1 MTQKTKETIAETM
14 SVVKWIVPIIFGVV
28 ILWLNSR
35 YATVEAYDALE
46 NKVQTM
52 QVISKENEAD
62 LNKKVEIINTKLEYI
77 LTDVKEIKAK
87 VK

>member
-1 MTQKTKETIAETM
+1 MTQKTKETIAETA
-14 SVVKWIVPIIFGVV
+14 SVIKWIAPIIFGVL

-35 YATVEAYDALE
+35 YSTVEAHDSLE
-46 NKVQTM
+46 NKVHLISTL
-52 QVISKENEAD
+52 SKENEAD
-62 LNKKVEIINTKLEYI
+62 LNKKIEIINTKLEYI

>member
-1 MTQKTKETIAETM
+1 MTLKTKQTLIETATL
-14 SVVKWIVPIIFGVV
+14 VKWIAPIIFGVL

-46 NKVQTM
+46 NKVQII
-52 QVISKENEAD
+52 QVSNKENEAD

>member
-1 MTQKTKETIAETM
+1 MSPRAKETLAETV
-14 SVVKWIVPIIFGVV
+14 SVVKWIVPILFGVV

-35 YATVEAYDALE
+35 YATVEAYDVLE
-46 NKVQTM
+46 NKVQSIEVSNK
-52 QVISKENEAD
+52 QNEAD

>member
-1 MTQKTKETIAETM
+1 MTQKTKETIAETA
-14 SVVKWIVPIIFGVV
+14 SVIKWIAPIIFGVL

-35 YATVEAYDALE
+35 YSTVEAHDSLE
-46 NKVQTM
+46 NKVHS
-52 QVISKENEAD
+52 ISALSKENEAD
-62 LNKKVEIINTKLEYI
+62 LNKKIEIINTKLEYI

>member
-1 MTQKTKETIAETM
+1 MTQKTKETLAETA
-14 SVVKWIVPIIFGVV
+14 SIVKWIAPIIFGIL

-46 NKVQTM
+46 NKVET
-52 QVISKENEAD
+52 IEFSNSKNEAD

>member
-1 MTQKTKETIAETM
+1 MTQKTKETIVETA
-14 SVVKWIVPIIFGVV
+14 SIIKWIAPIVFGVL
-28 ILWLNSR
+28 ILWLNSK
-35 YATVEAYDALE
+35 YATVEAFDALE
-46 NKVQTM
+46 VKIQTIE
-52 QVISKENEAD
+52 VSKSQNEAD

>member
-1 MTQKTKETIAETM
+1 MTLKTKQTLTETATL
-14 SVVKWIVPIIFGVV
+14 VKWIAPIIFGVL

-46 NKVQTM
+46 NKVQTI
-52 QVISKENEAD
+52 QVSNKENEAD

>member
-1 MTQKTKETIAETM
+1 MTQKTKETIAETV
-14 SVVKWIVPIIFGVV
+14 SVVKWIVPILFGVV

-35 YATVEAYDALE
+35 YATVEAYDTLE
-46 NKVQTM
+46 NKVQTIEVSNK
-52 QVISKENEAD
+52 QNEAD
-62 LNKKVEIINTKLEYI
+62 LNKKIEIINTKLEYI

>member
-1 MTQKTKETIAETM
+1 MTQKTKETIAETV

-35 YATVEAYDALE
+35 YATVEAYDTLE
-46 NKVQTM
+46 NKVQTIEVSNK
-52 QVISKENEAD
+52 QNEAD
-62 LNKKVEIINTKLEYI
+62 LNKKIEIINTKLEYI

>member
-1 MTQKTKETIAETM
+1 METASI
-14 SVVKWIVPIIFGVV
+14 VKWIAPIVFGVL

-35 YATVEAYDALE
+35 YSTVEAYDALE
-46 NKVQTM
+46 NKVHL
-52 QVISKENEAD
+52 INASSKENEAD
-62 LNKKVEIINTKLEYI
+62 LNKKIEIINTKLEYI

>member
-1 MTQKTKETIAETM
+1 MTQKTKETIVETATAL
-14 SVVKWIVPIIFGVV
+14 KWILPILFGVL

-35 YATVEAYDALE
+35 YSTVEAHDVLE
-46 NKVQTM
+46 NK
-52 QVISKENEAD
+52 IHSISASSKENEAD
-62 LNKKVEIINTKLEYI
+62 LNKKIEIINTKLEYI

>member
-14 SVVKWIVPIIFGVV
+14 SVVKWIIPILFGVI

>member
-1 MTQKTKETIAETM
+1 MTQKTKETLAETV
-14 SVVKWIVPIIFGVV
+14 SIVKWIVPILFGVV

-46 NKVQTM
+46 NKVQSIEVSGK
-52 QVISKENEAD
+52 QNEAD
-62 LNKKVEIINTKLEYI
+62 LNKKIEIINTKLEYI
-77 LTDVKEIKAK
+77 LTDVKEIKQK

>member
-1 MTQKTKETIAETM
+1 MTQKTKETLAETV
-14 SVVKWIVPIIFGVV
+14 SVVKWIVPILFGVV

-46 NKVQTM
+46 NKVQSIEVSGK
-52 QVISKENEAD
+52 QNEAD
-62 LNKKVEIINTKLEYI
+62 LNKKIEIINTKLEYI

>member
-1 MTQKTKETIAETM
+1 MTQKTKETLAETV
-14 SVVKWIVPIIFGVV
+14 SVVKWIIPILFGVV

-46 NKVQTM
+46 NKVQNIEVSGK
-52 QVISKENEAD
+52 QNEAD
-62 LNKKVEIINTKLEYI
+62 LNKKIEIINTKLEYI

>member
-1 MTQKTKETIAETM
+1 MTQKTKETITETV
-14 SVVKWIVPIIFGVV
+14 SVMKWIIPILFGVI

-35 YATVEAYDALE
+35 YATVEAYDVIE
-46 NKVQTM
+46 NKIRTIEVSNHQ
-52 QVISKENEAD
+52 NEAD
-62 LNKKVEIINTKLEYI
+62 LNKKIEIINTKLEYI

>member
-1 MTQKTKETIAETM
+1 MTQKTKQTLTETATI
-14 SVVKWIVPIIFGVV
+14 VKWIAPIIFGVL

-35 YATVEAYDALE
+35 YATVEAYDVLE
-46 NKVQTM
+46 NKVET
-52 QVISKENEAD
+52 IEFSNSKNEAD

>member
-1 MTQKTKETIAETM
+1 MTQKTKETIAETA
-14 SVVKWIVPIIFGVV
+14 SVIKWIAPIIFGVL

-35 YATVEAYDALE
+35 YSTVEAHDSLE
-46 NKVQTM
+46 NKVHL
-52 QVISKENEAD
+52 ISALSKENEAD
-62 LNKKVEIINTKLEYI
+62 LNKKIEIINTKLEYI

>member
-1 MTQKTKETIAETM
+1 MTQKTKETIAETV
-14 SVVKWIVPIIFGVV
+14 SVVKWIVPILFGVV

>member
-1 MTQKTKETIAETM
+1 MTQKTKQTIMETASI
-14 SVVKWIVPIIFGVV
+14 VKWIAPIVFGVL

-35 YATVEAYDALE
+35 YSTVEAYDALE
-46 NKVQTM
+46 NKVHL
-52 QVISKENEAD
+52 INASSKENEAD
-62 LNKKVEIINTKLEYI
+62 LNKKIEIINTKLEYI

>member
-1 MTQKTKETIAETM
+1 MTQKTKETIAEAASTI
-14 SVVKWIVPIIFGVV
+14 KWIAPIIFGIM

-35 YATVEAYDALE
+35 YSTVEAHDALKD
-46 NKVQTM
+46 KVQAM
-52 QVISKENEAD
+52 QVTNGENEAD
-62 LNKKVEIINTKLEYI
+62 LNKKIEIINTKLEYI

>member
-1 MTQKTKETIAETM
+1 MTQKTKEAIAETA
-14 SVVKWIVPIIFGVV
+14 SAIKWIAPIIFGVL

-46 NKVQTM
+46 NKVQTI
-52 QVISKENEAD
+52 QVLSKENEAD

>member
-1 MTQKTKETIAETM
+1 METASI
-14 SVVKWIVPIIFGVV
+14 VKWIAPIVFGVL

-35 YATVEAYDALE
+35 YSTVEAYDALE
-46 NKVQTM
+46 NKVHL
-52 QVISKENEAD
+52 ISASSKEKEAD
-62 LNKKVEIINTKLEYI
+62 LNKKIEIINTKLEYI

>member
-46 NKVQTM
+46 NKVQTIEVSNK
-52 QVISKENEAD
+52 QNEAD
-62 LNKKVEIINTKLEYI
+62 LNKKIEIINTKLEYI

>member
-1 MTQKTKETIAETM
+1 MTQKTKETITETV
-14 SVVKWIVPIIFGVV
+14 SVMKWIIPILFGVV

-35 YATVEAYDALE
+35 YATVEAYDVIE
-46 NKVQTM
+46 NKIRTIEVSNHQ
-52 QVISKENEAD
+52 NEAD
-62 LNKKVEIINTKLEYI
+62 LNKKIEIINTKLEYI

>member
-1 MTQKTKETIAETM
+1 MTQKTKETIAETA
-14 SVVKWIVPIIFGVV
+14 SVLKWIAPIVFGVL

-35 YATVEAYDALE
+35 YATVDAFDGLE
-46 NKVQTM
+46 NKVLTLE
-52 QVISKENEAD
+52 VSNKENEAD
-62 LNKKVEIINTKLEYI
+62 LNKKIEIINTKLEYI